1 MQMIVAA
8 DAAWGIGYQG
18 GLLCSLH
25 EDMKYFKEKTSG
37 HTVVMGR
44 ATLESLPHRR
54 GLPNRRNIVLTSR
67 ENYQPE
73 RAEVVHSVPQLMD
86 ALGDG
91 AEDAFVIGG
100 ASVYEELLPYCDVCW
115 VTRIEKTFPADRH
128 LMNLDQDQNFHVTWK
143 SEEMEENGVSYRFMK
158 YERKK

>member
-8 DAAWGIGYQG
+8 DTAWGIGYQG
-18 GLLCSLH
+18 DLLCSLH

-44 ATLESLPHRR
+44 ATLESLPHKR
-54 GLPNRRNIVLTSR
+54 GLPNRRNIVITRR
-67 ENYQPE
+67 ENYQPD
-73 RAEVVHSVPQLMD
+73 RAETVHSLPQLLD
-86 ALGDG
+86 ALGEE

-100 ASVYEELLPYCDVCW
+100 ASVYEELLPYCDTCW

-128 LMNLDQDQNFHVTWK
+128 LMNLDEDRDFQITWT
-143 SEEMEENGVSYRFMK
+143 SEEMEENGISYRFVK